1 MTASSEDSVPDS
13 WEDFS
18 AKGPDIEGLDKIHP
32 EVSKLFHVLSNDELN
47 TTERNEMMTLITDLR
62 MNDIMSMPPPRMTWL
77 SYTITQM

>member
-32 EVSKLFHVLSNDELN
+32 EVSKLFHVSSNDELH
-47 TTERNEMMTLITDLR
+47 TTERNEMMASITDLR
-62 MNDIMSMPPPRMTWL
+62 MKIYYVYVPSRQHG
-77 SYTITQM
+77 YFTQ